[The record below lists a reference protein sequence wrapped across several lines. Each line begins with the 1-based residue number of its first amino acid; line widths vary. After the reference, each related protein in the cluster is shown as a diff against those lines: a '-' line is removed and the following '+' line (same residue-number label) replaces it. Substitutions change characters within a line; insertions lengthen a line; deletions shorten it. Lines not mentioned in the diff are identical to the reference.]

1 MRKVHKYPFIIQLAE
16 RDCGAACLSMIAEY
30 YGK

>member
-1 MRKVHKYPFIIQLAE
+1 MINRKRPFVSQHDE

-30 YGK
+30 YEKN